1 MIIFYFYSRFM
12 AILLK
17 LRPKN
22 TKIHLIKE
30 RKVNNK
36 IHFVKKHLY
45 KFHFRNNPIPF
56 PWKQKFRE
64 RAGEG
69 KDGEGRYGKG
79 KAAGRG
85 RRADRTEVPDSGAC
99 PSKGQRKKP
108 PRMSCQ
114 GPRGGRM

>member
-1 MIIFYFYSRFM
+1 M

-30 RKVNNK
+30 RQVNNK

-45 KFHFRNNPIPF
+45 KFHFRNNPIPL

-64 RAGEG
+64 HAGEG
-69 KDGEGRYGKG
+69 KDGEGRSGKG
-79 KAAGRG
+79 R
-85 RRADRTEVPDSGAC
+85 
-99 PSKGQRKKP
+99 
-108 PRMSCQ
+108 
-114 GPRGGRM
+114 PRGGEDGQTGRRCRIPGRGESPRGKEKNRPACPGKDRGAEGC